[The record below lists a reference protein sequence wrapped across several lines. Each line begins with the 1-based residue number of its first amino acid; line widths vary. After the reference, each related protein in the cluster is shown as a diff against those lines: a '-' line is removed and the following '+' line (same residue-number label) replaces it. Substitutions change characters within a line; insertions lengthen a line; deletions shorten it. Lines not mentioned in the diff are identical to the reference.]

1 MYLSKALSKIL
12 FMKKNAKTRRKNRVR
27 ARLTGTAARPRVSV
41 FRSNSDI
48 SVQFIDDSVGKT
60 LMAYEMSKVK
70 AKAESKVELA
80 RIMGKEVATAA
91 KKKKIDKIV
100 FDRSGCKY
108 HGKVKALADGMR
120 EGGLDF

>member
-1 MYLSKALSKIL
+1 
-12 FMKKNAKTRRKNRVR
+12 MKKNAKTRRKNRVR